1 LLPLYLSRAAGYH
14 CGCANSS
21 VTDQYE
27 LDPTNGKNCTKG
39 CWIDIQKVPT
49 ITTSKT
55 LKLREV
61 VVLDGAGSALRAS
74 TTAISYSW
82 AAGTPTANYGVNLC
96 SDGII
101 PPTTDTANYCEA
113 SSLSGAVKT
122 GPMLRMHF
130 ACSLG
135 LSEIQLYVAREGPQ
149 DNKNRPDPDITSFQV
164 VVNWRDRSPV
174 VQTITGTPQ
183 WSYNY
188 TFNPASYL

>member
-1 LLPLYLSRAAGYH
+1 
-14 CGCANSS
+14 

-39 CWIDIQKVPT
+39 CWIDIEKDPNVLQG
-49 ITTSKT
+49 KT

-61 VVLDGAGSALRAS
+61 VVLDGTGSALRAS
-74 TTAISYSW
+74 TTAISYSSV
-82 AAGTPTANYGVNLC
+82 AGTPNANYGVGLC

-122 GPMLRMHF
+122 GPRLRMNF

-135 LSEIQLYVAREGPQ
+135 LSQIQLYVAKKTG
-149 DNKNRPDPDITSFQV
+149 NNVPDADITSFQV
-164 VVNWRDRSPV
+164 DVNWRDSIPL